1 MEISKQEAH
10 LANLHRRIASQE
22 HLSDKTSIEQLSDEL
37 WALQRYVTS
46 LKRKVKKL
54 KQERKQ
60 IEADQLQSLS
70 NETKANQVPASGSNS
85 TIKNEDMS
93 EAKAEIHS
101 EENSANKAEPQEPVN
116 VEELYGK
123 DFSLICENN
132 VLLETRK

>member
-70 NETKANQVPASGSNS
+70 NQRLLARIRGGQEEDDKRNQSEQNERKHKHINLRLTSSVNIKFNVYIGQSGRLKSR
-85 TIKNEDMS
+85 
-93 EAKAEIHS
+93 
-101 EENSANKAEPQEPVN
+101 
-116 VEELYGK
+116 
-123 DFSLICENN
+123 
-132 VLLETRK
+132 LL